1 MQLLKPYFSRISLAE
16 TFNFSP
22 WPEVICVSV
31 VYIPHCYIG
40 LLKIHVSS
48 GVICIPK
55 VIISH
60 FTINY
65 VVFKFQIT
73 LEIKYC
79 ICYFS
84 CSIFA

>member
-16 TFNFSP
+16 TLNFSP
-22 WPEVICVSV
+22 WPEVICISV

-48 GVICIPK
+48 GVMCIPK

-73 LEIKYC
+73 LIIKYC